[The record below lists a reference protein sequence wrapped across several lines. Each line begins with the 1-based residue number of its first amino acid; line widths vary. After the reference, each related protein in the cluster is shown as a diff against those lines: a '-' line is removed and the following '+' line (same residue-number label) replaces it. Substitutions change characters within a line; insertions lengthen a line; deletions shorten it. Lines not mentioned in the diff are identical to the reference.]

1 MAKKEK
7 EKPQKLTLFDKEYLI
22 DDLTDEQKG
31 MINHISDLEN
41 KTNSMTFNLEQLKVG
56 KESFINKLKDSLE
69 SKKVEEEK

>member
-22 DDLTDEQKG
+22 DDLKDEQKG